1 MTDLEFTL
9 NSEGIG
15 KLLKSDEIGEVT
27 AQFGQTILNR
37 CGSGYTM
44 DTRVGKYRNISRIT
58 AVSEDA
64 IADNLRNNTLLKA
77 LHGGE

>member
-1 MTDLEFTL
+1 MTELEFTL

-27 AQFGQTILNR
+27 AQFGQAVLNR

-44 DTRVGKYRNISRIT
+44 DTRVG
-58 AVSEDA
+58 
-64 IADNLRNNTLLKA
+64 
-77 LHGGE
+77 

>member
-1 MTDLEFTL
+1 MSDYEFTL

-27 AQFGQTILNR
+27 AQFGHAVLNR

-44 DTRVGKYRNISRIT
+44 DTRVGKYRNITRVK
-58 AVSEDA
+58 AVSDEA
-64 IADNLRNNTLLKA
+64 ITDCKRNNTLLKA
-77 LHGGE
+77 LYGGE

>member
-1 MTDLEFTL
+1 MTEIEFTL

-15 KLLKSDEIGEVT
+15 KLLKSDKIGEVT
-27 AQFGQTILNR
+27 AQFGQAVLNR

-44 DTRVGKYRNISRIT
+44 DTRVGKYRNITRVT
-58 AVSEDA
+58 AVSDDA
-64 IADNLRNNTLLKA
+64 IADNLKNNTLLKA

>member
-1 MTDLEFTL
+1 MTELEFTL

-27 AQFGQTILNR
+27 AQFGQAILNR

-44 DTRVGKYRNISRIT
+44 DTRVGKYRNITRVK
-58 AVSEDA
+58 AVSDEA
-64 IADNLRNNTLLKA
+64 ITDCKRNNTLLKA
-77 LHGGE
+77 LYGGE